1 MNILLHKTN
10 AIITLKIYNAKV
22 TKAPVSITIFFIA
35 SNILLELSLFIVPM
49 CSHGFNI
56 LVDMATLKKKEDEE
70 VNLLSK
76 KGFPKFSQ
84 L

>member
-1 MNILLHKTN
+1 
-10 AIITLKIYNAKV
+10 
-22 TKAPVSITIFFIA
+22 
-35 SNILLELSLFIVPM
+35 M
-49 CSHGFNI
+49 CSHGIKI
-56 LVDMATLKKKEDEE
+56 LVDTATLKKKEDEE